1 MIGQVLLIGTILSGI
16 SLNLQDISDNH
27 ILGNIKGLY
36 RVDGMSC
43 ASCAGSIQ
51 TMLSALEG
59 VSSASVNL
67 ASEQV
72 MVEFNPSV
80 ITLNR
85 IEKTVDDLGFKLI
98 IRDLSAEEEQD
109 LASVRLRGLRAN
121 TILSAVF
128 SIPVFLIAMVFHH
141 LPGGNLIML
150 ALTIP
155 VLGWFGREFF
165 VIAWKRMLHF
175 DANMDTLV
183 ALGTG
188 SAFLFSTFNTI
199 FPEYLLSRGFQP
211 HVYFEAATVII
222 TFILLGRYF
231 EEKAKR
237 KTSAA
242 IKKLIGLG
250 VKTARVIRN
259 GVEKEMLISKIVPGD
274 ILIIKPGEKIPT
286 DGRVVEGF
294 SAIDESMITGE
305 SMPVNK
311 WPGDSV
317 IGATINQTGSLKVV
331 AEKVGNDTL
340 LAQIIRLVQEAQ
352 GSKAPI
358 QKLADKLA
366 AVFVPVV
373 IGIAVVT
380 FIIWTIWQPA
390 TGAPLAF
397 IAAITVLVIACPCA
411 LGLATP
417 TALMV
422 GLGKA
427 AQHGIL
433 VKDAQT
439 LEIFCKTTAMVLDK
453 TGTVTI
459 GRPQVTDV
467 FWNPECGSGQP
478 TPARDIQ
485 AAVAAIESMSEHP
498 FALALAQ
505 FFDSKTAGEEGNN
518 GKNHAG
524 NHVVSGFESITGKG
538 VSANYAGN
546 LYHIGSKTYITGSG
560 CVVSDDF
567 EQEEI
572 KLIQQTRSLVY
583 ISCNRQVSA
592 IVALADIVK
601 PGSAKAIGRL
611 REMGIRVHLLS
622 GDSVAITSHIAAEA
636 GIEFFKAEATP
647 RQKAD
652 YIHRLKEHGSY
663 VAMVGDGINDS
674 PALAVADIGIAMG
687 TGTDIAIESSQ
698 ITLIKGD
705 LEKLVTALLLSMATV
720 KTIRQNLFW
729 AFFYNAIMIPIAAGI
744 LYPFTGIMLNPMLAG
759 AAMAF
764 SSVSVV
770 SNSLRLRSKRLD

>member
-1 MIGQVLLIGTILSGI
+1 M
-16 SLNLQDISDNH
+16 
-27 ILGNIKGLY
+27 GNIKAIY
-36 RVDGMSC
+36 HVDGMSC

-51 TMLSALEG
+51 TMLSAQKG

-72 MVEFNPSV
+72 MVEYDPSLISLEQIV
-80 ITLNR
+80 
-85 IEKTVDDLGFKLI
+85 KTVDELGFKLI
-98 IRDLSAEEEQD
+98 TRDLTMEEELD
-109 LASVRLRGLRAN
+109 MATFRLKRLRIN
-121 TILSAVF
+121 TMLSASFAV
-128 SIPVFLIAMVFHH
+128 PVVLIAMVFHH
-141 LPGGNLIML
+141 MPYGNLIMM

-155 VLGWFGREFF
+155 VLAWFGREFF

-175 DANMDTLV
+175 SANMDTLV

-188 SAFLFSTFNTI
+188 SAFVFSAFNTI
-199 FPEYLLSRGFQP
+199 FPDYLLSRGFEP
-211 HVYFEAATVII
+211 HVYFEAATVIV

-237 KTSAA
+237 KSSEA

-259 GVEKEMLISKIVPGD
+259 GVEKEMLISKIVKGD
-274 ILIIKPGEKIPT
+274 ILIIRPGEKIPA

-294 SAIDESMITGE
+294 STVDESMITGE

-311 WPGDSV
+311 WPGDEV
-317 IGATINQTGSLKVV
+317 VGATINQTGSLKVV
-331 AEKVGNDTL
+331 AERVGNETL

-358 QKLADKLA
+358 QKLADKIA

-373 IGIAVVT
+373 MSIALLT
-380 FIIWTIWQPA
+380 FIAWTIWQPA
-390 TGAPLAF
+390 TGAPFAL
-397 IAAITVLVIACPCA
+397 IAAVTVLVIACPCA

-433 VKDAQT
+433 VKDAQS
-439 LEIFCKTTAMVLDK
+439 LEIFCKTTAILLDK

-459 GRPQVTDV
+459 GRPQVSEVIWDAGFGVTDYT
-467 FWNPECGSGQP
+467 GSQ
-478 TPARDIQ
+478 DIQ
-485 AAVAAIESMSEHP
+485 KAIVAIESMSEHP
-498 FALALAQ
+498 FAQALVI
-505 FFDSKTAGEEGNN
+505 FFSEKEVEKGPEFLKETKGDG
-518 GKNHAG
+518 
-524 NHVVSGFESITGKG
+524 VVSGFESITGKG
-538 VSANYAGN
+538 VFAFFDED
-546 LYHIGSKTYITGSG
+546 LYHIGSRSYIIASG
-560 CVVSDDF
+560 CVVPEGF
-567 EQEEI
+567 GQEEL
-572 KLIQQTRSLVY
+572 KLKQQSRSVIY
-583 ISCNRQVSA
+583 VSSNSRVVA
-592 IVALADIVK
+592 MVALADTVR
-601 PGSAKAIGRL
+601 PGSAKAIAKL
-611 REMGIRVHLLS
+611 QEMGLQVHLLS
-622 GDSVAITSHIAAEA
+622 GDSVSITSHIAAEA

-647 RQKAD
+647 VEKSS
-652 YIHRLKEHGSY
+652 YVKRLKELGFV

-687 TGTDIAIESSQ
+687 TGTDIAIESAQ

-705 LEKLVTALLLSMATV
+705 LEKLVTALKLSHATV

-729 AFFYNAIMIPIAAGI
+729 AFFYNIITIPIAAGI
-744 LYPFTGIMLNPMLAG
+744 LYPFTGFMLNPMLAG